1 MAERLASEFF
11 IPLFY
16 VYVLCSLFFFS
27 SAKECIFSHHFHLFT
42 PSLNSRNDGAQPD
55 YMEIN
60 PTQWLSS
67 TLDACCKKFFG
78 GFLYQQCTGAYP
90 PDADDCT
97 VLLYY
102 PDWNGANEGCVA
114 DGE

>member
-1 MAERLASEFF
+1 
-11 IPLFY
+11 
-16 VYVLCSLFFFS
+16 
-27 SAKECIFSHHFHLFT
+27 
-42 PSLNSRNDGAQPD
+42 
-55 YMEIN
+55 MEIN

-78 GFLYQQCTGAYP
+78 GFMYPKCTGAHP

-102 PDWNGANEGCVA
+102 PDWNGANEGCIA
-114 DGE
+114 DGK